1 MKKMIFAVLAAFVMT
16 LGFTSCSKN
25 KADQMLD
32 DMEAIVEKVE
42 KAADESAAMA
52 AALEVMSIAEKYG
65 DLSESD
71 FSEAQAKRAE
81 ELNARL
87 DKAMEKFQSEVEEA
101 AEEVEEAVEG
111 EEAEEPTEE

>member
-1 MKKMIFAVLAAFVMT
+1 MIFAVLAAFVMT
-16 LGFTSCSKN
+16 LSFTSCSKN

-52 AALEVMSIAEKYG
+52 AGLEMMSLAEKYA
-65 DLSESD
+65 DLEEKD
-71 FSEAQAKRAE
+71 FTEAQAKRAQ
-81 ELNARL
+81 ELNERI

-111 EEAEEPTEE
+111 EEAEEPAEE